1 MSVAGSQYVLQT
13 GLASGMSATEGPM
26 HSPHP
31 NPVDPKMSEESYVLP
46 SEIIPDSQARITL
59 RGRAHDVLV
68 PYICIGAWSWGDKA
82 TWKYDAERDLPR
94 IRAAWTKLR
103 QVGLTFVDTAP
114 AYGDGE
120 SERICGQLFKDMRRE
135 EFIIQT
141 KWMSWPDPT
150 NVFLQSHGPEN
161 KLRSSL
167 QRLGLE
173 YVDVYLV
180 HGPTHLSMI
189 STVAQGLANCVNSG
203 LARAVGVANYDKD
216 DMIKMANE
224 LDKHGIPLAVNQCE
238 YSVIRRHPEVHG
250 LIRECRQRGIVFQ
263 GYASLG
269 EGRLSNKYSRF
280 HEPPRTYRFS
290 SYPMHMLEPTLNVLE
305 RIAEQ
310 RRVPVAA
317 VALNF
322 SINKG
327 VLPLVGI
334 RSGEQAEQDMQALGW
349 RLTPDEMR
357 RIEDVS
363 IEGHTTVLWQHG

>member
-1 MSVAGSQYVLQT
+1 MSVAGSQHVLQT

-46 SEIIPDSQARITL
+46 SEIIPDSRARITL
-59 RGRAHDVLV
+59 RGKAHDVLV

-94 IRAAWTKLR
+94 IRAAWSKLR

-114 AYGDGE
+114 AYGDGD

-150 NVFLQSHGPEN
+150 NVFLQSHGLEN
-161 KLRSSL
+161 ELRSSL
-167 QRLGLE
+167 ERLGLE
-173 YVDVYLV
+173 HVDVYLV
-180 HGPTHLSMI
+180 HGPIHLSMI

-203 LARAVGVANYDKD
+203 LARTVGVANYDRD
-216 DMIKMANE
+216 DIIKMADE
-224 LDKHGIPLAVNQCE
+224 LDKHGVPLAVNQCE

-290 SYPMHMLEPTLNVLE
+290 SYPMHMLEPTLSVLE
-305 RIAEQ
+305 QIAEE

-327 VLPLVGI
+327 VLSLVGI

-349 RLTPDEMR
+349 RLTPEEMR
-357 RIEDVS
+357 RIESVS